1 MNTQRRFRCAV
12 YTRKST
18 DEGLDQAFNS
28 LDAQRAACEAYVAS
42 QAGEGWQLIKTA
54 YDDGGFSGG
63 SMERPA
69 LQRLLQDIDLGRV
82 DNVVVYKVDRLTR
95 SLADFARIV
104 ERFEAK
110 GASFVSVTQSFNT
123 TTSMGR
129 LTLNVLLSFAQFERE
144 VTGERIRDK
153 IAASKAR
160 GLWMGGNPM
169 LGYNPVGR
177 TLEINPVEAEQVR
190 FIFNRYLELGSV
202 HELARDL
209 DRNGIRAKTWIT
221 RKGTRAGGRALARGA
236 LYHLLRNRHYLGEI
250 VHKGKAHPGQHPAI
264 IAQDLF
270 DRVQQRLDANIRE
283 RRARSVRPGGSHL
296 SQLVFD
302 DRDNVMTAS
311 HARGKAGKAHRY
323 YVSKAII
330 TGNKAL
336 AGSLGRV
343 PARALEQL
351 VEDRLSRFAPSE
363 DFSWTW
369 ARSII
374 TRVVVGI
381 NCISILLGEH
391 IDIAN
396 VPESLRAG
404 DSLDRSTR
412 TIIVPARLG
421 RRGGSMRMLDPSGR
435 RIVEQPEPNPVLIDA
450 LAKGW
455 RWRAQLLNGA
465 YLNSSA
471 LAEAE
476 GLTQTGLHR
485 FIRLAY
491 LAPDLMREILEGR
504 QRPGLSL
511 DQLCRAELPLSW
523 EAQRR
528 LFSANVSI

>member
-1 MNTQRRFRCAV
+1 LTNQRRFRCAV

-18 DEGLDQAFNS
+18 EEGLDQSFNS
-28 LDAQRAACEAYVAS
+28 LDAQRAACDAYVAS
-42 QAGEGWQLIKTA
+42 QVGEGWQLIKTA

-69 LQRLLQDIDLGRV
+69 LLRLLHDIDVGRV
-82 DNVVVYKVDRLTR
+82 DIVVVYKVDRLTR

-110 GASFVSVTQSFNT
+110 GASFVSVTQRFNT

-169 LGYNPVGR
+169 LGYDPVGR
-177 TLEINPVEAEQVR
+177 SLEINASEAEHVR
-190 FIFNRYLELGSV
+190 YIFNRYLELGSV
-202 HELARDL
+202 HSLARDL
-209 DRNGIRAKTWIT
+209 AAKCIRAKAWIT
-221 RKGTRAGGRALARGA
+221 RKGKQAGGGVLARGA

-250 VHKGKAHPGQHPAI
+250 VHKSKSHPGQHDAI
-264 IAQDLF
+264 IERDLF
-270 DRVQQRLDANIRE
+270 DRAQQSLDANIHE
-283 RRARSVRPGGSHL
+283 RRARSAKPGGAHL

-302 DRDNVMTAS
+302 DRGNVMSAS
-311 HARGKAGKAHRY
+311 HSRGKAGKVHRY
-323 YVSKAII
+323 YVSKAIV
-330 TGNKAL
+330 TGAKAD

-343 PARALEQL
+343 PARPLEALI
-351 VEDRLSRFAPSE
+351 EDRLMALAP
-363 DFSWTW
+363 DGGFTWAW
-369 ARSII
+369 ARSMIS
-374 TRVVVGI
+374 RVTVGAAQ
-381 NCISILLGEH
+381 ISIT
-391 IDIAN
+391 
-396 VPESLRAG
+396 LREDVDAAGPLTAG
-404 DSLDRSTR
+404 DAVDLTSR
-412 TIIVPARLG
+412 TLIIGARLG

-435 RIVEQPEPNPVLIDA
+435 RVVDRPEPNSILIEA

-455 RWRAQLLNGA
+455 RWRSLLLSGA
-465 YLNSSA
+465 YANSSA

-476 GLTQTGLHR
+476 RMTQTALHR
-485 FIRLAY
+485 YLRLAY

-511 DQLCRAELPLSW
+511 DQLCRSELPLSW

-528 LFSANVSI
+528 LFSANVTV